1 VARPYHFRFFFLAV
15 VLGYIPIPAGSQTAA
30 KDDATAIRRVEAEW
44 CDATVKND
52 VNALDRVLA
61 DDFLG
66 TEVDGHPFTKADALG
81 EAKSGPSQYTLCQN
95 SDDLKIRFYGNVA
108 VVQGSEGF
116 EKRDGSRGK
125 WVFTDVLVR
134 RKGVWQV
141 VASEDILLPGA
152 K

>member
-1 VARPYHFRFFFLAV
+1 LAA
-15 VLGYIPIPAGSQTAA
+15 VLGCISIPAASQSAA
-30 KDDATAIRRVEAEW
+30 KDDAAAIWRVESEW

-52 VNALDRVLA
+52 ADTLDRVLA

-66 TEVDGHPFTKADALG
+66 TEVDGRPYTREDAIR

-95 SDDLKIRFYGNVA
+95 SDDLTIRFFGAVA

-116 EKRDGSRGK
+116 EKRDGSHGK

-134 RKGVWQV
+134 RKGLWQV
-141 VASEDILLPGA
+141 VASEDILLPAA